1 MVDAVSSN
9 VASAAVLQNAVNPI
23 RANVEVSAPAEIET
37 VARAPQ
43 APFISP
49 YISVDPTFNP
59 AVLQIRDPETGDVQD
74 QFPTRSRLAEIS
86 SAQQRQELT
95 TSRSEGAAPQQQQAQ
110 ASDIV
115 TVQEVTAAP
124 PSNGSI
130 PSPQIAVAALSAG
143 AQSAQPAAESAVS
156 VLA

>member
-1 MVDAVSSN
+1 MVDAVSTN
-9 VASAAVLQNAVNPI
+9 VASASVLQNAVNPI

-49 YISVDPTFNP
+49 YISVDPTFNR
-59 AVLQIRDPETGDVQD
+59 AVLQIRDSETGDVQD

-86 SAQQRQELT
+86 NAQQRQELT
-95 TSRSEGAAPQQQQAQ
+95 APQSEVSAQQAQ
-110 ASDIV
+110 ASDII
-115 TVQEVTAAP
+115 TVQEVTTAP

-143 AQSAQPAAESAVS
+143 AQSAQPAAASSVS